1 MAQNLRKAYA
11 KPLVFKSFT
20 EVKNIARF
28 LSVKGCYEGDSDI
41 VMFFDSEDHMIY
53 RCERVNVNIDSD
65 LAYKTSKVVY
75 VDWNLDFTSL
85 SYDLINGYGLGNYFE
100 DKSQIYKDASFVF
113 PSQRYI
119 LLDSEGTSVWRPKV
133 SGAGNDKTDFF
144 ISPGYKFPYS
154 RLDRVQRRT
163 NFPNQIN
170 ENFDL
175 FRPEG
180 HAIIATGRNFITDS
194 EDRRF
199 YHTDFKGERPPL
211 VWTRGSNNV
220 NVSIYGWMSTDSDS
234 LIQSKIASTYK
245 CYGIYAGKAF
255 TPTPTSLVIG
265 VTPLS
270 RTRDYYFHYMTEHTD
285 SERLVE
291 PEDLRANATDS
302 DFPSQYLT
310 DSDSRVVTSF
320 TTWDGT
326 EAPWKVFN
334 DSENS
339 GFKAMLGVQSGY
351 IGWREPLTKGFQ
363 YNLNYVEVRN
373 TLATSANNR
382 PYNFNIEM
390 MDRYGVWTVIQQVRN
405 FTSYVYSH
413 TFDSDYIGHGFRV
426 NVLACQPGFN
436 PAINALEIKQIKF
449 KVRREY
455 PDVYRAGHGI
465 FVTNQATDYT
475 FQTGD
480 SDIEVSGLLIGG
492 GGGGGDNNSN
502 TDPYGA
508 GGGGGGAIK
517 IHSLI
522 LPKNRTYTIRA
533 GRSGNVNTDGSN
545 TYIFDV
551 TNNRSILVAVG
562 GTRGGTASFPT
573 TANGV
578 AGGLTTADSDNYV
591 FTVTRLN
598 GAKGGN
604 GYASGSNGQAGS
616 AGHKIVLK
624 QYIHSQQIND
634 ITNTDICSGGGGG
647 ANGTPSLNY
656 NGGAAGGASAGRGAG
671 WSQTSTAGAANRG
684 GGGGGSGDSSGG
696 RRAASAGG
704 SGYAYLIFK

>member
-1 MAQNLRKAYA
+1 MARNLRNAYA
-11 KPLVFKSFT
+11 KRLLFKNFA
-20 EVKNIARF
+20 EVQGIAPH
-28 LSVKGCYEGDSDI
+28 LTVKGCDAGDSD
-41 VMFFDSEDHMIY
+41 VVLYFDSEDHFVY
-53 RCERVNVNIDSD
+53 RCERVSSKTDSE
-65 LAYKTSKVVY
+65 LAYKKAKILY
-75 VDWNLDFTSL
+75 VDWLIDWTSL
-85 SYDLINGYGLGNYFE
+85 SDDLINGYGLENYFE
-100 DKSQIYKDASFVF
+100 DKDQIYKDGKFVLTT
-113 PSQRYI
+113 QRYI
-119 LLDSEGTSVWRPKV
+119 LQDSEGTRVWRAKV
-133 SGAGNDKTDFF
+133 NNVGSSKINFTIA
-144 ISPGYKFPYS
+144 PGYKFPYS

-180 HAIIATGRNFITDS
+180 HVIIATGRNFITDS

-199 YHTDFKGERPPL
+199 YHTDFIGQRPPL
-211 VWTRGSNNV
+211 AWLRTGTTNIAGSGLMN
-220 NVSIYGWMSTDSDS
+220 SDSDT
-234 LIQSKIASTYK
+234 LVQNKIASTYD
-245 CYGIYAGKAF
+245 CYGQYYGKVYAVNSTTLNLGYAE
-255 TPTPTSLVIG
+255 
-265 VTPLS
+265 LS
-270 RTRDYYFHYMTEHTD
+270 RTKDYYFHYMTEQTD

-291 PEDLRANATDS
+291 PEDLRANSTDS

-310 DSDSRVVTSF
+310 DSDSRVVTNF

-339 GFKAMLGVQSGY
+339 GFKASLGVQTGF
-351 IGWREPLTKGFQ
+351 IGWKEPITKGFQ

-382 PYNFNIEM
+382 PYNFNIEK

-405 FTSYVYSH
+405 FNGYVYSH
-413 TFDSDYIGHGFRV
+413 TFDSEYIGFGFRV

-436 PAINALEIKQIKF
+436 AAINALEIKQIKF

-455 PDVYRAGHGI
+455 PDIHRAGHGI
-465 FVTNQATDYT
+465 FVTNQAIDYT

-480 SDIEVSGLLIGG
+480 SDLEVSGLLIGA
-492 GGGGGDNNSN
+492 GGGGGDNLSN

-508 GGGGGGAIK
+508 GGGGGGAIQ

-522 LPKNRTYTIRA
+522 LPKNRTYRLRA
-533 GRSGNVNTDGSN
+533 GRAGAVNTDGSN
-545 TYIFDV
+545 SYIFDA

-562 GTRGGTASFPT
+562 GTRGGTANFPT
-573 TANGV
+573 LSIGG
-578 AGGLTTADSDNYV
+578 AGGSTTADSDNYV
-591 FTVTRLN
+591 FTATRLN

-604 GYASGSNGQAGS
+604 GPASGSDGQAGF
-616 AGHKIVLK
+616 AGHKIVVK
-624 QYIHSQQIND
+624 QFVNSQKIND
-634 ITNTDICSGGGGG
+634 LLNVDICSGGGGG
-647 ANGTPSLNY
+647 VNGTPSLNY
-656 NGGAAGGASAGRGAG
+656 NGGAAGGTSAGRGAG
-671 WSQTSTAGAANRG
+671 WSQTSTAGTTNRG